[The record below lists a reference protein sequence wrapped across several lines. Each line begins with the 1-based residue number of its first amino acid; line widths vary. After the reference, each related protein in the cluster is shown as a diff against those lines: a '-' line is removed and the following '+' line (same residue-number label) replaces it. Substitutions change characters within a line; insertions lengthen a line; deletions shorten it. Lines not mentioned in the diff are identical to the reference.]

1 MATMEAVQFSFTER
15 NLALNKVPIPE
26 VRNPLDVL
34 IKVAY
39 AGICG
44 TDLHILAGEY
54 PCRQMGAITLGHEI
68 SGTVVEVGS
77 DVVHFRKED
86 KVAIDPN
93 SGCKR
98 CTFCHAGKPHFCK
111 LGCGTNTIGIFKD
124 GGWAQYVLCPEEQ
137 VHKLPQNLTL
147 EQAVLAEPLSCI
159 AHGWDITSPLIV
171 GEKILLLG
179 AGITGAL
186 WACVLHLQGH
196 RTVVVSEPNTTRLE
210 MMRKLNTNYKM
221 VTPEQ
226 LKKNAQKDPEWYSF
240 DVVIDCS
247 GDVGAIEQGFSL
259 MNSGGKLVVYGVA
272 PPANKI
278 SISPYDIFRKEITIV
293 GVRTNPYTF
302 KKALDLIASLG
313 SRYLSHT
320 ALGVK
325 PFLLSEYQEAIDTL
339 KKGTIMKAVF
349 RM

>member
-1 MATMEAVQFSFTER
+1 MANMEALQFSFKER
-15 NLALNKVPIPE
+15 KLELNKIPIPE
-26 VRNPLDVL
+26 VRNPYDVL

-44 TDLHILAGEY
+44 TDLHILAGEF
-54 PCRQMGAITLGHEI
+54 PCRQSTAITLGHEI
-68 SGTVVEVGS
+68 CGTIVEVGPN
-77 DVVHFRKED
+77 VIHFRKD
-86 KVAIDPN
+86 DQVAIDPN

-137 VHKLPQNLTL
+137 VHKLPPKMTI

-159 AHGWDITSPLIV
+159 AHGWDISSPLTI
-171 GEKILLLG
+171 GNRILLLG

-186 WACVLHLQGH
+186 WTCVLHLHGH
-196 RTVVVSEPNTTRLE
+196 RNVVISEPNTIRLQ
-210 MMRKLNTNYKM
+210 MLRKLNTGYKM

-226 LKKNAQKDPEWYSF
+226 LRKHAERDPECYSF

-247 GDVGAIEQGFSL
+247 GDVGAIEQGFSM

-278 SISPYDIFRKEITIV
+278 SISPYDIFRKEITIM
-293 GVRTNPYTF
+293 GVRTNPFTF
-302 KKALDLIASLG
+302 KKALDLIESLS
-313 SRYLSHT
+313 SRYLSFT

-325 PFLLSEYQEAIDTL
+325 PFLLSEYKEAIDTL

>member
-68 SGTVVEVGS
+68 SGTVVEV
-77 DVVHFRKED
+77 
-86 KVAIDPN
+86 
-93 SGCKR
+93 
-98 CTFCHAGKPHFCK
+98 
-111 LGCGTNTIGIFKD
+111 GCGTNTIGIFKD